1 MSANILSRVRS
12 IQDKSSLQGC
22 GPKGASRAIYSLA
35 VVITAILL
43 SPLAVQPTSCGTTAQ
58 VMVTGDLPPLIEVS
72 RPSIVW
78 DLNPT
83 GPGTYSRTESVLV
96 KANTDWQLLAEDS
109 DPGTS
114 GHLAEWTGVGYGPKR
129 LKTPLRI
136 AAASK
141 VSTPILAGRP
151 IETGMQTGEE
161 GRLVS
166 ITLTQDVVP
175 GDRPISGGQAYRIV
189 VNLKAEPD
197 EKSSEQNHD

>member
-1 MSANILSRVRS
+1 MSANILSQVRS
-12 IQDKSSLQGC
+12 IQGKSSLQGC
-22 GPKGASRAIYSLA
+22 GPKGASRISPRAI
-35 VVITAILL
+35 IIIAILL
-43 SPLAVQPTSCGTTAQ
+43 SPLAVQPSSCGTTATAA
-58 VMVTGDLPPLIEVS
+58 VTAIVLPAVEIS
-72 RPSIVW
+72 RPSITW
-78 DLNPT
+78 EFTPT
-83 GPGTYSRTESVLV
+83 GPGTYSRTESILV
-96 KANTDWQLLAEDS
+96 KARTDWQLLAEDS

-114 GHLAEWTGVGYGPKR
+114 GHLAEWTGAGYGPKR